1 MKLSIVG
8 LGPGPFSLIT
18 QAALCCMRQA
28 DVVYVQTQRHPAVK
42 ALFELGIP
50 LVFIDELYQNAED
63 FDSLNQAVVQKVLS
77 DDRGHIVFAASG
89 HGIIG
94 SSAVPMMLEK
104 AKERDIKTQVY
115 PGLGYEAAIAAC
127 RMDTARGYSVHI
139 GALKAETLDCAKVN
153 IVADVDSKLKASEA
167 KIALMER
174 FSDDMEMYIVRCEG
188 EALVSDR
195 IQLCM
200 LDRQQSYDAS
210 TTLVVPPVPLESR
223 QHFSATD
230 LMEIIRILRSPNGC
244 PWDREQTHLSIRR
257 NMLEEA
263 CEAMA
268 AISQGDDDHLCEEL
282 GDVLLQIAL
291 HAAMA
296 QEAGAFDFTGVAT
309 GICQKM
315 IRRHPHI
322 FADEEASTS
331 AEVLQ
336 KWENIKQQERNGAPQ
351 NPLRKIGLGLPS
363 LMRAQELQKEMAE
376 RCADEHAAQQKVYA
390 ALADFADTGSDM
402 AKQEQSAGLALWAL
416 CEWLLRK
423 DIHAETA
430 LSDVCTDKSGT

>member
-8 LGPGPFSLIT
+8 LGPGPFSQIT
-18 QAALCCMRQA
+18 QAALSCMQQA

-50 LVFIDELYQNAED
+50 LVFLDELYENAED
-63 FDSLNQAVVQKVLS
+63 FDSLNLAVVQKVLS

-94 SSAVPMMLEK
+94 SSAVPMLLEK

-127 RMDTARGYSVHI
+127 RMDTASGYSVHI
-139 GALKAETLDCAKVN
+139 GALKAETLDCAKAN
-153 IVADVDSKLKASEA
+153 IIADMDSKLRACEV
-167 KIALMER
+167 KIALMDR
-174 FSDDMEMYIVRCEG
+174 FSDDTEVYFVHACG
-188 EALVSDR
+188 ETLVS
-195 IQLCM
+195 ILIPLSM
-200 LDRQQSYDAS
+200 LDRQPCYDAS
-210 TTLVVPPVPLESR
+210 TTVVVPPVPLEQR
-223 QHFSATD
+223 QRFTATD
-230 LMEIIRILRSPNGC
+230 LMEIIRILRSPDGC

-268 AISQGDDDHLCEEL
+268 AISEGDDDHLCEEL

-296 QEAGAFDFTGVAT
+296 QEEGAFDFTGVAT

-336 KWENIKQQERNGAPQ
+336 KWEKIKQQERSGEPQ
-351 NPLRKIGLGLPS
+351 NPLRKIGEGLPS
-363 LMRAQELQKEMAE
+363 LMRAQELQKKMTDPQTDE
-376 RCADEHAAQQKVYA
+376 RAARARVYA
-390 ALADFADTGSDM
+390 ALADFADAGLDVTD
-402 AKQEQSAGLALWAL
+402 QEQSAGLALWAL
-416 CEWLLRK
+416 CEWLLLK

-430 LSDVCTDKSGT
+430 LSDVCMDKSGT